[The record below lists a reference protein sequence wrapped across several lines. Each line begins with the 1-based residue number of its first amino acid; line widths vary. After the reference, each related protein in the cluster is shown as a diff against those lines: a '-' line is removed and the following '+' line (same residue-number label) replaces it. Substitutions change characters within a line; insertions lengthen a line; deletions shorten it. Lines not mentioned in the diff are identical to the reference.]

1 MMTPWS
7 SILPGKWAS
16 AAKVYEG
23 LCPGDTQEL
32 KLYNAGLFI
41 YFFFQEQEIA
51 ELSVNYSFHC

>member
-41 YFFFQEQEIA
+41 YFFSRA
-51 ELSVNYSFHC
+51 GDCRAKREL